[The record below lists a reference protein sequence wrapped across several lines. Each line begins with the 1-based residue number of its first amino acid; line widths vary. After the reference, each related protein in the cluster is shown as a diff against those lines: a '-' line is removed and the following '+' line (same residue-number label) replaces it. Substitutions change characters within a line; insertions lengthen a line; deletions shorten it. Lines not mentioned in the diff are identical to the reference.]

1 MATETSEQLFL
12 VDYFREFYAAVLQHR
27 MQIEKASAPAVEE
40 DSLEIREADILDE
53 ERVPGEEPS
62 QIAPDMVQA
71 RLVELLD
78 TQQQA
83 VQRRGDPREQK
94 RFSEIQYVMAAMADE
109 VFLSIEW
116 IGKEYWSTHLL
127 EERFFNTHDAGTRF
141 FDNLDSLLQN
151 RDATRADVL
160 AVYLLAVSLGFRGKH
175 RSVSSA
181 PQIAHYRNQAYVTLF
196 QRSPALPEST
206 PLFPQAYAHTLDG
219 QPPSWLPQLR
229 PWLLSLV
236 GVAVMYLLVAHV
248 IWDRR
253 STSVSNRLEEIL
265 QRKDDSAASGS
276 RKVDSRSELPAQ
288 PDAPKTELRIPGSDV
303 KTAAVT
309 NEGTRGRSGTS
320 AP

>member
-1 MATETSEQLFL
+1 MAAETSEQLFL
-12 VDYFREFYAAVLQHR
+12 VEYFREFYAAVLQHR
-27 MQIEKASAPAVEE
+27 MHIEHSLAPVAEE
-40 DSLEIREADILDE
+40 DSIQIREADILDE

-62 QIAPDMVQA
+62 QIAPDLVQA
-71 RLVELLD
+71 QLIELLD
-78 TQQQA
+78 AQLQA

-94 RFSEIQYVMAAMADE
+94 RFHEIRYVMAAMADE
-109 VFLSIEW
+109 VFLSIDW

-127 EERFFNTHDAGTRF
+127 EERYFNTHDAGTRF
-141 FDNLDSLLQN
+141 FDNLDTLLQN

-175 RSVSSA
+175 RTVDSA
-181 PQIAHYRNQAYVTLF
+181 AQIAHYRNQAYVTLF

-236 GVAVMYLLVAHV
+236 GVAVMYLLIAHV

-253 STSVSNRLEEIL
+253 STAVGNRLEEIL
-265 QRKDDSAASGS
+265 QHKDDSSAQSPGKKAETRSALPTEKKSDQNDQVAGKLKTA
-276 RKVDSRSELPAQ
+276 KVMNAGE
-288 PDAPKTELRIPGSDV
+288 KTEEGSV
-303 KTAAVT
+303 V
-309 NEGTRGRSGTS
+309 
-320 AP
+320 P

>member
-1 MATETSEQLFL
+1 MATESSEQLFL
-12 VDYFREFYAAVLQHR
+12 VEYFREFYAAVLQHR
-27 MQIEKASAPAVEE
+27 LHIEQSLAPVAEE
-40 DSLEIREADILDE
+40 DSIQIREADILNE

-62 QIAPDMVQA
+62 QIAPDLVQVQ
-71 RLVELLD
+71 LVELLD
-78 TQQQA
+78 AQLQA

-94 RFSEIQYVMAAMADE
+94 RFHEIRYVMTAMADE
-109 VFLSIEW
+109 VFLSIDW

-127 EERFFNTHDAGTRF
+127 EERYFNTHDAGTRF
-141 FDNLDSLLQN
+141 FDNLDTLLQN

-175 RSVSSA
+175 RTVDSA
-181 PQIAHYRNQAYVTLF
+181 AQIAHYRNQAYVTLF

-229 PWLLSLV
+229 PWLLSLI
-236 GVAVMYLLVAHV
+236 GVAVMYLLIAHV

-253 STSVSNRLEEIL
+253 STAVGNRLEEIL
-265 QRKDDSAASGS
+265 QRKDDSSSPNSS
-276 RKVDSRSELPAQ
+276 RKAETRSALP
-288 PDAPKTELRIPGSDV
+288 SDV
-303 KTAAVT
+303 KTDNHGPVAGSVKTAKVMQAG
-309 NEGTRGRSGTS
+309 EGNAEGRE